1 MTAKNT
7 KAQTTGRA
15 KARAS
20 AQPQERTVTIPFPET
35 DSEDEANRILARDVP
50 GWDKLDKNERAELL
64 RLIRDHRKRGTP
76 AKVKMTRTSDGSWS
90 IEPTGKSEMLALLK
104 LHETFSANSIDPVN
118 ARANEL
124 LKYLGSVGADNEG
137 RYNAALSFIESMAP
151 RDQAEALLLVQM
163 YVTHDAAIR
172 ALSQLGSAEWV
183 PTAQMFGNLATKLL
197 RTSQGQMETLARMR
211 RGGEQV
217 VRHVHVDNRGGQA
230 VIAENVHTG
239 GKGNGKIDDQSHA
252 TGAAG
257 IGPALLGAD
266 PFGNGVPIPSR
277 EGAEAVPYARGHES
291 GCA

>member
-7 KAQTTGRA
+7 KAKPARQTKATG
-15 KARAS
+15 S
-20 AQPQERTVTIPFPET
+20 TQPQERTVTIPFPDT
-35 DSEDEANRILARDVP
+35 DSEDEANRILAKDVP
-50 GWDKLDKNERAELL
+50 GWDKLDKDERAELL

-76 AKVKMTRTSDGSWS
+76 AKVKLIRKPDGGWR
-90 IEPTGKSEMLALLK
+90 IEPAGKSEMLAVLK

-163 YVTHDAAIR
+163 YCTHDAAIR

-183 PTAQMFGNLATKLL
+183 PTAQTFGNLATKLL

-266 PFGNGVPIPSR
+266 PFGAGVPIPSR
-277 EGAEAVPYARGHES
+277 EGPEAVPYARGHES